1 MKGVPFTERASNS
14 FGGDSR
20 NLSKMFDATT
30 DFLYNTFNDEIPGT
44 SLIQWIPSQVHQ
56 CWCLINNALSNG
68 ALEEDQ
74 YIDGEVVNR
83 T

>member
-1 MKGVPFTERASNS
+1 MKGVPFTEMASNT
-14 FGGDSR
+14 FRGDPR

-30 DFLYNTFNDEIPGT
+30 DFSYNTFYDEIPGT
-44 SLIQWIPSQVHQ
+44 SLNQWIPSQVHH
-56 CWCLINNALSNG
+56 CWCLINNALSDG

-74 YIDGEVVNR
+74 YIDREVVSR